1 MQKIK
6 VGLVGSLDML
16 SFKNMKSQREQIIE
30 RNKPK
35 EIVGEFSINKNAKQM
50 HPDIQELVVKE
61 VIDHFGGVAKT
72 YILEG
77 VNENKVAYFRAGQ
90 ALSLKL
96 QIGNSFVT
104 RSYSISS
111 SPKENTYRITVKRK
125 TNGFVSNYILDNFN
139 VGTKVLASA
148 PYGNF
153 YLEQF
158 RDNKNIVAI
167 AGGSGI
173 TPFVSMAN
181 AIKDGIEDYNL
192 TIIYGNNNYN
202 SLLYKEELDNIQAT
216 CEKVKVVY
224 VLANETREGC
234 EHGFI
239 NSEIIKKY
247 AQEPYSLFVSG
258 PSALHEHIRKELP
271 VLNKERKD
279 VRFETLECEGDISKT
294 FIYPEDAIGKT
305 YKIKVLQGPNTY
317 TIEAKASETILV
329 ALERAGIKAPS
340 KCRGGECGWCRS
352 KLVSGNV
359 FSNIKQDQR
368 RYIDKE
374 FNYIHPCSCYPIANC
389 TIEIPSEY
397 L

>member
-77 VNENKVAYFRAGQ
+77 ANENKIAYFRAGQ

-125 TNGFVSNYILDNFN
+125 TNGFASNYILDNFN

-158 RDNKNIVAI
+158 RDNKNIIAV

-173 TPFVSMAN
+173 TPSTFSASTFRWGFN
-181 AIKDGIEDYNL
+181 
-192 TIIYGNNNYN
+192 
-202 SLLYKEELDNIQAT
+202 T
-216 CEKVKVVY
+216 CS
-224 VLANETREGC
+224 
-234 EHGFI
+234 F
-239 NSEIIKKY
+239 
-247 AQEPYSLFVSG
+247 
-258 PSALHEHIRKELP
+258 
-271 VLNKERKD
+271 
-279 VRFETLECEGDISKT
+279 
-294 FIYPEDAIGKT
+294 
-305 YKIKVLQGPNTY
+305 
-317 TIEAKASETILV
+317 
-329 ALERAGIKAPS
+329 
-340 KCRGGECGWCRS
+340 
-352 KLVSGNV
+352 
-359 FSNIKQDQR
+359 
-368 RYIDKE
+368 
-374 FNYIHPCSCYPIANC
+374 
-389 TIEIPSEY
+389 
-397 L
+397 